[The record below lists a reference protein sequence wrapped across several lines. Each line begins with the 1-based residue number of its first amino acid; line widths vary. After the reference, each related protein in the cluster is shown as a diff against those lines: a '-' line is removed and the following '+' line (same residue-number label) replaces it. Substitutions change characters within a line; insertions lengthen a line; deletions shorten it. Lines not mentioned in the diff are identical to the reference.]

1 MIYDNDTYK
10 LSSGRIMH
18 AEDGVLGLGPS
29 ADILYP
35 GYDGRRHESSD
46 GDSHDD
52 DQQMQELTADE
63 RLEVAAEMI
72 WRWFRWSR
80 PASETSPASQAARG
94 GAPR

>member
-1 MIYDNDTYK
+1 MIYDNNTYK

-18 AEDGVLGLGPS
+18 AEDGVLGLGPD

-35 GYDGRRHESSD
+35 GFDVRRHRESSD
-46 GDSHDD
+46 GSSHDD
-52 DQQMQELTADE
+52 DEQVQELTSDE

-80 PASETSPASQAARG
+80 PA
-94 GAPR
+94 